1 MCQVLVEDQVKDR
14 AKDQATGLAAGLVKD
29 QVEDLVEGRAVD
41 QAEDQAKG
49 QAMDRVEDRVE
60 DQAED
65 RAEDQARGQAMD
77 QHLHHKVLPQGQHKP
92 RPTSNL
98 RCLCRGSNHR
108 HTSCNHLCLV
118 HCSRY
123 PMTQPYTF
131 LLKPSLE
138 QRREVY

>member
-14 AKDQATGLAAGLVKD
+14 AKDQATGPAVGLVKD
-29 QVEDLVEGRAVD
+29 QVVDLVEGRAVD

-49 QAMDRVEDRVE
+49 QAMDRVE

>member
-1 MCQVLVEDQVKDR
+1 MCQVPVEDQAKDR
-14 AKDQATGLAAGLVKD
+14 AKDQATGPAVGLVKD
-29 QVEDLVEGRAVD
+29 QVVDLVEGRAVD
-41 QAEDQAKG
+41 QAED
-49 QAMDRVEDRVE
+49 
-60 DQAED
+60 
-65 RAEDQARGQAMD
+65 RAEDQAMD
-77 QHLHHKVLPQGQHKP
+77 QHLRHKVLPQGQHKP

>member
-1 MCQVLVEDQVKDR
+1 MCQVLVEDRAKDQ
-14 AKDQATGLAAGLVKD
+14 AKDQATGLAAVLVKD
-29 QVEDLVEGRAVD
+29 QVKDQVEGLVVDLAMGQAEDQAGDRVED

-49 QAMDRVEDRVE
+49 QV
-60 DQAED
+60 
-65 RAEDQARGQAMD
+65 MD
-77 QHLHHKVLPQGQHKP
+77 QHLRHKVLPQGQHRP